1 MLRLVLI
8 ETRNDS
14 YHEITQNRILNR
26 FFELNSVE
34 NKMSSLNSKAQAVNK
49 ARRQL
54 RLESYFRDFLN
65 RRLR

>member
-34 NKMSSLNSKAQAVNK
+34 NKMSSLNSKAKAVNK

>member
-49 ARRQL
+49 AQRQL
-54 RLESYFRDFLN
+54 TLESYFRDFLN

>member
-34 NKMSSLNSKAQAVNK
+34 NKMRSLNSKAEAVNK
-49 ARRQL
+49 AQRQL